1 MSDND
6 NNHGIPLRIFK
17 CKESEEYAKRVM
29 AHEDV
34 TFSIQCLIKLR
45 EMNAIEGS
53 DEIISQ
59 SLWNSAVIRA
69 FSIFDGQSSI
79 STETLKLLPEGA
91 NDAYKFFRN
100 YRSKHISHKVNPIDQ
115 IKPGILLSNPE
126 TDQKKVLGIGNLAM
140 KDASYSDAEFVS
152 SLGQFLDALKKQLEQ
167 EINDWSQKMLLAA
180 KGNDI
185 EELYKLPSLRVVVP
199 QSNHLHKGT

>member
-1 MSDND
+1 MSDT
-6 NNHGIPLRIFK
+6 NHTILLRIFK

-53 DEIISQ
+53 DEIIIE
-59 SLWNSAVIRA
+59 SLWNAAVIKT
-69 FSIFDGQSSI
+69 FSVFDGKSSI
-79 STETLKLLPEGA
+79 STEILKSLPEGA
-91 NDAYKFFRN
+91 NEAYKYFRN

-115 IKPGILLSNPE
+115 IKPGIFLSNPDVE
-126 TDQKKVLGIGNLAM
+126 QKKVLGVGNLAM
-140 KDASYSDAEFVS
+140 KDASYSDVEFVN

-167 EINDWSQKMLLAA
+167 EINDWSQKILLVA
-180 KGNDI
+180 KGKDI
-185 EELYKLPSLRVVVP
+185 EELYKLPPLRVVVP